1 MKSKLAD
8 ILAKYT
14 IPVCGYAPGIL
25 QVFYMHG
32 GLTFEA
38 AKELFSDLE
47 DYVIDGTGSGPSFF
61 LRKTGN

>member
-32 GLTFEA
+32 GLSESQA
-38 AKELFSDLE
+38 AAIFSNLQ
-47 DYVIDGTGSGPSFF
+47 DYAMDGTGSGPSFF
-61 LRKTGN
+61 LRKI